1 MGAIWRY
8 LVDVVRRREM
18 EKIDMRLLFCFRPL
32 FKSRLFS
39 SDTPVPFIWHT
50 HDLNVLKEYVNTSL
64 MFKAKDDKVS
74 SGDSNYH
81 DYKLKKL

>member
-32 FKSRLFS
+32 FESRLFS

-50 HDLNVLKEYVNTSL
+50 HDLNVLKEYVNTSV
-64 MFKAKDDKVS
+64 MFQATKETVDI
-74 SGDSNYH
+74 GGYNYH
-81 DYKLKKL
+81 NYKLKKL

>member
-8 LVDVVRRREM
+8 LVDVVRSREM

-32 FKSRLFS
+32 FEGHLFS
-39 SDTPVPFIWHT
+39 SNTPVPFIWHT
-50 HDLNVLKEYVNTSL
+50 YDLNVLREYVNTSVL
-64 MFKAKDDKVS
+64 FKAKNDKVYLD
-74 SGDSNYH
+74 GLNFH